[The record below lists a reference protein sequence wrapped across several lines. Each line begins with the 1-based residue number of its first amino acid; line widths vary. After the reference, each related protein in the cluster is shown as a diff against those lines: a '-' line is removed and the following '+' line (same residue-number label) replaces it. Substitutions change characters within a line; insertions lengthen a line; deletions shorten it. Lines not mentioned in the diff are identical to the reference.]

1 MLNPIVT
8 SLYRP
13 PALVVPVITT
23 NRPEKRPCASLF
35 HYSESFNVE
44 IWVENFIPA
53 IFLRLPSAIC
63 SHRDLPGQSHDLSY
77 SEIMGNIECIQMS
90 EIPQIRALVCEVPPC
105 SHPESFCGW
114 LEIINTSVSEI
125 TRDVTSSVVPT
136 PIPGLT
142 WAAQYSIAGQLN
154 HSQHRDK
161 NISLE
166 KRKYLS
172 CWGREIIHRPAGAT
186 WSNGKQKDHNSHFL
200 REILLWLLFQRNY
213 RNLDADF
220 KCS

>member
-1 MLNPIVT
+1 
-8 SLYRP
+8 
-13 PALVVPVITT
+13 
-23 NRPEKRPCASLF
+23 
-35 HYSESFNVE
+35 
-44 IWVENFIPA
+44 
-53 IFLRLPSAIC
+53 
-63 SHRDLPGQSHDLSY
+63 
-77 SEIMGNIECIQMS
+77 MGNIECIQMS
-90 EIPQIRALVCEVPPC
+90 EIPQIRVLVCEVPPC
-105 SHPESFCGW
+105 SHPDSFCGW

-220 KCS
+220 KCSWCQWTDRISIALAYYCISMSII